1 MRNTII
7 VALAAL
13 VSISA
18 AYSQEADE
26 GTIDDRE
33 PALSV
38 SVGPEVAASL
48 TGAFAGVQA
57 QFAWRPGFFGLVAG
71 VRADVYLSQ
80 PDVYVIPSAGVRLG
94 WFELTGGAAFKVY
107 DAPEPPNYIEAST
120 EGASPFLR
128 AGLDV
133 PIGPVSVGLGVR
145 LMVADTYTE
154 STAETVGDAI
164 GEGIAAAIVAVFS
177 IFQLDLGLSYRL
189 TF

>member
-1 MRNTII
+1 MKKAMII
-7 VALAAL
+7 ALSAL
-13 VSISA
+13 VAVSA
-18 AYSQEADE
+18 AYAQDIDE
-26 GTIDDRE
+26 DTAEGGK
-33 PALSV
+33 PAMSI

-57 QFAWRPGFFGLVAG
+57 QFAWRPGFLGLVAG

-133 PIGPVSVGLGVR
+133 PIGPVSVGLGAR